1 MCRHLAYLGPP
12 VALDGFLVTTEHSL
26 VEQARAPQ
34 HQSSGKDNPDGYGI
48 GWFGADGT
56 VHRYR
61 STVAMWE
68 DTELHDR
75 ARSIITSGA
84 IAAARLAS
92 PGSPV
97 EETGNAPFTDGR
109 WLFSLNGVVDGY
121 NDGIGDELRG
131 QMSIKRLAAIDG
143 HADSEVV
150 FALVLDQLEAGSTP
164 GDALRSVVHGIESRT
179 TGRLNLALTDGRALA
194 ATAVGNSLF
203 IQSLSNGHDNEGVLV
218 ASEPLDTGPGW
229 SRVPDRT
236 LVEGNTRELVRSSL

>member
-12 VALDGFLVTTEHSL
+12 VALDGFLVTAEHSL

-48 GWFGADGT
+48 GWFGPDGA
-56 VHRYR
+56 VQRYR
-61 STVAMWE
+61 STVPMWE
-68 DTELHDR
+68 DTELHER
-75 ARSIITSGA
+75 AGSITTTGA

-97 EETGNAPFTDGR
+97 EETGNAPFTDGH
-109 WLFSLNGVVDGY
+109 WLFSLNGVVHGYHDGV
-121 NDGIGDELRG
+121 GDDLRAHV
-131 QMSIKRLAAIDG
+131 SPRRLAGIDG
-143 HADSEVV
+143 QADSEVV
-150 FALVLDQLEAGSTP
+150 FALVLDQLDAGSTA

-203 IQSLSNGHDNEGVLV
+203 IQYPSNGNDNEGVLV

-236 LVEGNTRELVRSSL
+236 LVEGDARDLVRSSL